1 MTLSAPF
8 LKYNSYYG
16 RIESVCL
23 LKIKEANVS
32 TSLSVPKS
40 IADSS
45 TPEVDEAPA
54 SDALLN
60 ATRRIGGLRGHCTKL
75 MQQVLLIVNEKE
87 FHRAREVADLK
98 NQLCRSHEGYTTSV
112 VEFCKSLDQ
121 DSPRYQEYML
131 QLNARTVELVD
142 LRARVA
148 EFMLEGIEERSATAS
163 NKSRGTVRSRKE
175 ILSGCGGTVKSNST
189 VSSASKLRLE
199 VKLAEMRLQQAE
211 SAARLQ
217 LSKRRVLRDFNRSKQ
232 RMLRD
237 FSRSRWCCK
246 QRQLF

>member
-1 MTLSAPF
+1 MTLNAPF

-60 ATRRIGGLRGHCTKL
+60 ATHRIGGQRGHCTKL

-98 NQLCRSHEGYTTSV
+98 NQLYRSHEGYTTSV
-112 VEFCKSLDQ
+112 EEFCKSLDQ

-163 NKSRGTVRSRKE
+163 NKSRDTVRSRKE
-175 ILSGCGGTVKSNST
+175 ILSGCGGTVKSIST

-211 SAARLQ
+211 SAAQLQ